1 MSNLPPFSTPPVS
14 LVIVD
19 DSELVRAGLSA
30 LLGSSDQIELRGAAQ
45 DVASGV
51 AAVAEH
57 DPDVVLLDIRLP
69 DGTGFDACR
78 QICRS
83 HGRTKVL
90 ILTSV
95 EDEEMVDNAIRSGA
109 HGYLLKEVNGAA
121 LIQAIIDVHA
131 GKSILDPAIA
141 ARVLSLVRSN
151 VPSTRNLIDS
161 LSRQESRILALIAE
175 GKTNKEVAAEMGLA
189 EKTVKNYLGT
199 VFEKLHVT
207 RRAQAAALYAQSRPL
222 DRS

>member
-1 MSNLPPFSTPPVS
+1 MNALRPVS
-14 LVIVD
+14 IVIVD
-19 DSELVRAGLSA
+19 DSEVVRAGLSA
-30 LLGSSDQIELRGAAQ
+30 LLGSSDQLELRGEGH
-45 DVASGV
+45 DVASGL

-57 DPDVVLLDIRLP
+57 EPDVVLLDIRLP

-83 HGRTKVL
+83 HTNTRVL

-95 EDEEMVDNAIRSGA
+95 EDEEMVDNAIRAGA
-109 HGYLLKEVNGAA
+109 HGYLLKEVNGTA
-121 LIQAIIDVHA
+121 LIQAILDVHA
-131 GKSILDPAIA
+131 GKSILDPAIT

-151 VPSTRNLIDS
+151 VPSTRDLIDS

-189 EKTVKNYLGT
+189 EKTVKNYLST
-199 VFEKLHVT
+199 VFEKLHVS
-207 RRAQAAALYAQSRPL
+207 RRAQAAALYAQSKPGR
-222 DRS
+222 RS